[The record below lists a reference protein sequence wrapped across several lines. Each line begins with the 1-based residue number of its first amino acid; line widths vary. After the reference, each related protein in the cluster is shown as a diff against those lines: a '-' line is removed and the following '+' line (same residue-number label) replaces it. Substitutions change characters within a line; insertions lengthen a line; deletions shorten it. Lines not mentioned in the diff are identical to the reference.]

1 MCFQIDGK
9 YPQAAKCVKSRIMT
23 KLIDCV
29 LSIETFE
36 HQCVMLKGMLQ
47 STHLKYHMKTI
58 GIDQSLSN
66 SILFLNTDLLKTSI
80 NYTNVLGSAM
90 NNKNSNI
97 FLRPIWFI
105 LLKDSPITV
114 PDIP

>member
-1 MCFQIDGK
+1 
-9 YPQAAKCVKSRIMT
+9 MT
-23 KLIDCV
+23 KVIDCV
-29 LSIETFE
+29 LCINTFKQ
-36 HQCVMLKGMLQ
+36 QCVILKVMLQ
-47 STHLKYHMKTI
+47 LSSLKYHMKTI

-66 SILFLNTDLLKTSI
+66 SALFLNTDLLKTSI